1 MRWTLR
7 IVMIL
12 FAVAAAAQVREILT
26 VSVVEVPV
34 TVVDSSGNPVRG
46 LSSANFRLY
55 DNGKE
60 VAITSFD
67 TIDFA
72 SEPTMQAVS
81 PMNPAARRN
90 FLLLFDL
97 SFSKAGNLV
106 RAQEAARAFVSK
118 AIGPRDLIGVGTI
131 DAQRGFHLLSA
142 FTSDRQ
148 LVAEAIAHPGELKSN
163 DPLHLGN
170 NGNNVEVADQS
181 SGASSRNM
189 SGVGSENAEAMV
201 ASAIKQNRE
210 TVRAQVE
217 KQMDFL
223 GDLAKTLRSVPG
235 RKHLLLLSEGFDSR
249 FLQGRDAR
257 ESFNDT
263 DNANPNIDSDARYGT
278 TSSMSALQRMAKFFR
293 GSDVVLHALDI
304 QGLRVQNDVNSGS
317 MINSNASLALLAEPT
332 GGEVF
337 QNVNKI
343 DENLNSQEVVYV
355 LAFRAPSSK
364 PGQFHDLKVKLVS
377 VPGSAKAFNRA
388 GYYEGGNETQ
398 QERLLSN
405 AEIIT
410 NDIPQADVKVNAVTA
425 AFTGAAENAQVP
437 VVLEIDGSDLM
448 KAAKGNSIDAEIYL
462 YAFDSDGSVRDR
474 AYQKLTL
481 DLKKVGDKL
490 RGSGIKYYAT
500 LSLPP
505 GRYAVK
511 ALVRVPETE
520 RKGFVRSDVTV
531 AKKGEM
537 VVLSPIFV
545 EEQPKWL
552 MVKGASHDPNS
563 PYPFELNGEQF
574 IPTTGAHVVQ
584 NPPADELTFDSNQKV
599 KFLGAVK
606 TAGSTAFV
614 MELGKVD
621 PAIATLDVT
630 VRLKG
635 AANGQKTSVVLGG
648 N

>member
-7 IVMIL
+7 IAMIL
-12 FAVAAAAQVREILT
+12 CAVAAAAQVREILT

-148 LVAEAIAHPGELKSN
+148 LVAEAIAHPGELKST

-181 SGASSRNM
+181 GVGSRSNAAL
-189 SGVGSENAEAMV
+189 GSENAEAMV

-278 TSSMSALQRMAKFFR
+278 TSSMSALQRMTKFFR

-304 QGLRVQNDVNSGS
+304 QGLRVQNDVNGGS

-332 GGEVF
+332 
-337 QNVNKI
+337 
-343 DENLNSQEVVYV
+343 
-355 LAFRAPSSK
+355 
-364 PGQFHDLKVKLVS
+364 
-377 VPGSAKAFNRA
+377 
-388 GYYEGGNETQ
+388 
-398 QERLLSN
+398 
-405 AEIIT
+405 
-410 NDIPQADVKVNAVTA
+410 
-425 AFTGAAENAQVP
+425 
-437 VVLEIDGSDLM
+437 
-448 KAAKGNSIDAEIYL
+448 
-462 YAFDSDGSVRDR
+462 
-474 AYQKLTL
+474 
-481 DLKKVGDKL
+481 
-490 RGSGIKYYAT
+490 
-500 LSLPP
+500 
-505 GRYAVK
+505 
-511 ALVRVPETE
+511 
-520 RKGFVRSDVTV
+520 
-531 AKKGEM
+531 
-537 VVLSPIFV
+537 
-545 EEQPKWL
+545 
-552 MVKGASHDPNS
+552 
-563 PYPFELNGEQF
+563 
-574 IPTTGAHVVQ
+574 
-584 NPPADELTFDSNQKV
+584 
-599 KFLGAVK
+599 
-606 TAGSTAFV
+606 
-614 MELGKVD
+614 
-621 PAIATLDVT
+621 
-630 VRLKG
+630 
-635 AANGQKTSVVLGG
+635 
-648 N
+648 